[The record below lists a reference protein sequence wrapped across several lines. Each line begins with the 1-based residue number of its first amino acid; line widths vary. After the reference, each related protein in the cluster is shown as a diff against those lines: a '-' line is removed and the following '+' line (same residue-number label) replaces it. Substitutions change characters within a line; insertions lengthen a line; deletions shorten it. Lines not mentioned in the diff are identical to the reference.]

1 MGCTH
6 FHVACE
12 YGLED
17 VVQKFLELGQ
27 DPNLLVQKTGRVGG
41 ADKKVKRKTDK
52 ESLGI
57 YLYKDLKQVHADLD
71 VSSKAMSIMNS
82 SVNDILE
89 RKATEASCLAA
100 YSNKSTVTSWEIQTA
115 VEPLLLGELVKQMIS
130 EGTKFVTVR

>member
-1 MGCTH
+1 MSSGDQSAES
-6 FHVACE
+6 FHGE
-12 YGLED
+12 DDFNKKKLESL
-17 VVQKFLELGQ
+17 K
-27 DPNLLVQKTGRVGG
+27 NLQGRVGG